1 MKKRRM
7 KLLALMLTAAVT
19 FTSVLPVGAT
29 ATNGSEAPQQVTE
42 LTDPLDEGGGVTDNG
57 QGNTDVS
64 GDVQNGIDQTGDEQ
78 PGDLPAEPNRG
89 CKDVRL
95 DCSFRIQDA
104 RCKLLRLF
112 LILLKLLDDIPV
124 L

>member
-64 GDVQNGIDQTGDEQ
+64 RMALTRPEMSSLVTCRLNRITMQKQ
-78 PGDLPAEPNRG
+78 PRMTIGLWN
-89 CKDVRL
+89 KL
-95 DCSFRIQDA
+95 RI
-104 RCKLLRLF
+104 R
-112 LILLKLLDDIPV
+112 
-124 L
+124 

>member
-42 LTDPLDEGGGVTDNG
+42 LTDPLE
-57 QGNTDVS
+57 
-64 GDVQNGIDQTGDEQ
+64 
-78 PGDLPAEPNRG
+78 
-89 CKDVRL
+89 
-95 DCSFRIQDA
+95 
-104 RCKLLRLF
+104 
-112 LILLKLLDDIPV
+112 
-124 L
+124 